1 MKPHWA
7 NAPSLGSCDSHL
19 ALTTN
24 TKHFYNNNI
33 DPLELFPFKIEAFQ
47 TFLIFLLCSPLWYPV
62 GWPYFALCYHIVVS
76 SWCYPVKSSAS
87 ADGLVAVSQLRF
99 LLCRGWKPGSTPISC
114 TKPHQNL
121 GSQFLALDFVEAMGL
136 HPAMSQLRF
145 LFCRGWTARSW
156 LAAPL
161 ENDQTYPLENENL
174 RAGVFLQWCQDM
186 LRNDMLWEEP
196 REEKMEFNK
205 GFW

>member
-99 LLCRGWKPGSTPISC
+99 L
-114 TKPHQNL
+114 
-121 GSQFLALDFVEAMGL
+121 
-136 HPAMSQLRF
+136 
-145 LFCRGWTARSW
+145 FCRGWTARSW
-156 LAAPL
+156 AAAPL
-161 ENDQTYPLENENL
+161 DNENPK
-174 RAGVFLQWCQDM
+174 AGVLLQWCQDM
-186 LRNDMLWEEP
+186 LRHDMLWEEP
-196 REEKMEFNK
+196 REEKNGIQQ
-205 GFW
+205 GFQNRLNWIEHIIQRRFWTFTPPGREIICSNLFCRRPIFPGFEWCQFCIL